1 MIKEEEEQQKGSVKK
16 VKRSLEERREGD
28 GGRHKR
34 KRGSEM
40 GSGRWERS
48 GKEESDAA
56 LVGCEVGTRGY
67 INCHVGMMSFRK
79 RYV

>member
-40 GSGRWERS
+40 GSGSHCQPHHFRS
-48 GKEESDAA
+48 SSFSLHIA
-56 LVGCEVGTRGY
+56 VGRGVG
-67 INCHVGMMSFRK
+67 RK
-79 RYV
+79 NPMQR